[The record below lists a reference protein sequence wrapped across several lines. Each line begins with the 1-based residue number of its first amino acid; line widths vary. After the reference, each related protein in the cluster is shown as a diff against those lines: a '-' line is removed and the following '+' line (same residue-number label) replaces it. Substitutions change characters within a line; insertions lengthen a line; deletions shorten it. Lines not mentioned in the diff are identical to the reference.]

1 MKYVLKIAGI
11 HFEALK
17 AHLYAGDGLEAV
29 SLALCG
35 IHNSGDTTFFFVHK
49 IQHIPYDH
57 CSNRESDFLEWK
69 TEIIQPLLVEA
80 DKKKLSVLKIHSHP
94 NGYSR
99 FSETDNNSDLDLFR
113 SVLGWTQ
120 EVNYHLSCVMLP
132 DGKIFGRIINENL
145 KFQSLSQ
152 ISIIGDDIGF
162 FNYTKMD
169 KNKIDKEP
177 NERNLQTFGDG
188 TTSLLAH
195 MKIAVVGC
203 SGTGSIVIEQLAR
216 LGVGELV
223 IVDPDKVE
231 KKNLNRILNTTL
243 SDAEKKKYKVDV
255 LKTAIA
261 SFGFNTKVIVYNKNL
276 YDSKSA
282 IKDLA
287 SSDAIF
293 GCVDTV
299 DGRHLIN
306 LMSSYYLLPYF
317 DVGVRLD
324 ADGKGGI
331 NAINGSV
338 HYFQPGRSSLLSR
351 GVYTPEQL
359 TSAGN
364 LRKDPERYKSLLKE
378 KYLKGVEVDSPA
390 VISINMFY
398 SSMAVNDF
406 LARIHPFRI
415 QANKEC
421 AVQRFVLSDPYF
433 KNESADDIDPYFFKF
448 VGRGDVYPLL
458 GLPELS

>member
-1 MKYVLKIAGI
+1 MKYMLKMAGI
-11 HFEALK
+11 HYDALRK
-17 AHLYAGDGLEAV
+17 HLYPGDGFEAV
-29 SLALCG
+29 SIALC
-35 IHNSGDTTFFFVHK
+35 SRSCFDTSTYFYVYK
-49 IQHIPYDH
+49 VQNIPYED
-57 CSNRESDFLEWK
+57 CTIRENGFLFWR
-69 TEIIQPLLVEA
+69 TQIILPLLIEA
-80 DKKKLSVLKIHSHP
+80 EKKNLSVMKIHSHP
-94 NGYSR
+94 SGYSQ
-99 FSETDNNSDLDLFR
+99 FSETDNNSDLDLFT

-120 EVNYHLSCVMLP
+120 DVNYHLSCVMLP
-132 DGKIFGRIINENL
+132 DGKVFGRIINEKL
-145 KFQSLSQ
+145 RFLPLSK
-152 ISIIGDDIGF
+152 ISIIGDNIDF
-162 FNYTKMD
+162 FNYSKID
-169 KNKIDKEP
+169 KRKIDKEL

-188 TTSLLAH
+188 TVSLLTH

-255 LKTAIA
+255 MASAIA
-261 SFGFNTKVIVYNKNL
+261 SFGFKTKVTVYNKNL
-276 YDSKSA
+276 YESKAA
-282 IKDLA
+282 IQDIA
-287 SSDAIF
+287 GSDAIF
-293 GCVDTV
+293 GCLDSV

-324 ADGKGGI
+324 ADGNSGI

-338 HYFQPGRSSLLSR
+338 HYIQPGRSSLLSR

-359 TSAGN
+359 TAAGN
-364 LRKDPERYKSLLKE
+364 FRKDPVRYKSLLQE

-421 AVQRFVLSDPYF
+421 AIQRFVLSDPYF

-448 VGRGDVYPLL
+448 VGRGEVYPLL

>member
-1 MKYVLKIAGI
+1 
-11 HFEALK
+11 
-17 AHLYAGDGLEAV
+17 
-29 SLALCG
+29 
-35 IHNSGDTTFFFVHK
+35 
-49 IQHIPYDH
+49 
-57 CSNRESDFLEWK
+57 
-69 TEIIQPLLVEA
+69 
-80 DKKKLSVLKIHSHP
+80 
-94 NGYSR
+94 
-99 FSETDNNSDLDLFR
+99 
-113 SVLGWTQ
+113 LGWTQ

-132 DGKIFGRIINENL
+132 EGKVFGRIISEKL
-145 KFQSLSQ
+145 KFLSLSQ
-152 ISIIGDDIGF
+152 ISIIGDDIEV
-162 FNYTKMD
+162 FNFTKMD
-169 KNKIDKEP
+169 TNKIDKES

-188 TTSLLAH
+188 TISLLAH
-195 MKIAVVGC
+195 MKIAIVGC

-255 LKTAIA
+255 LKTAIS

-282 IKDLA
+282 IKDIA

-306 LMSSYYLLPYF
+306 LISSYYLLPFF

-338 HYFQPGRSSLLSR
+338 HFIQPGRSSLLSR

-433 KNESADDIDPYFFKF
+433 KNESADDIDLYFSKF
-448 VGRGDVYPLL
+448 VGRGEVYPLL